1 MKKYITS
8 SSNQLIK
15 DLIKMKNSKQDKF
28 LIEGKD
34 LLDLAYLN
42 NLLDMVIT
50 TEDNDEFSN
59 VDIIVV
65 PKFILEKLSNN
76 KSVQPYIGVSRLPE
90 VKGELG
96 DKLVYLDGVQDP
108 GNVGTIIRTALA
120 FSYDAVVLSK
130 DSASLTNSKVIQST
144 KGALF
149 SIPLTNKMTLEEL
162 KEKGYVIIVTALE
175 DAINYQKSPKF
186 DKFVLVLGNEGQG
199 VKKENI
205 ALADTVVKI
214 EMGNIDSLN
223 VAVAGGILLNHFRG

>member
-15 DLIKMKNSKQDKF
+15 DLVKLKSSKDKF

-149 SIPLTNKMTLEEL
+149 SIPLTNKVTLEEL

>member
-8 SSNQLIK
+8 SSNKLIK
-15 DLIKMKNSKQDKF
+15 DLIKLKNNKEERF

-42 NLLDMVIT
+42 NLLEMVIT
-50 TEDNDEFSN
+50 TEDKDEFNN
-59 VDIIVV
+59 VETIIV

-76 KSVQPYIGVSRLPE
+76 KSVQSYIGVSRLP
-90 VKGELG
+90 KISSKLG

-120 FSYDAVVLSK
+120 FSYDGVILSK

-149 SIPLTNKMTLEEL
+149 SIPLSNQVSLKEL
-162 KEKGYVIIVTALE
+162 KEQGYMIIVTSLE
-175 DAINYQKSPKF
+175 DSINYLKTPKF

-205 ALADTVVKI
+205 ELADTVVRI

-223 VAVAGGILLNHFRG
+223 VAVAGGILMNHYRG

>member
-15 DLIKMKNSKQDKF
+15 DLVKLKSSKDKF

-50 TEDNDEFSN
+50 TEDNDEFEG
-59 VDIIVV
+59 VDKIIV
-65 PKFILEKLSNN
+65 PSFILEKLSNN
-76 KSVQPYIGVSRLPE
+76 KSVQPYIGVAHLNYSSIN
-90 VKGELG
+90 LG

-120 FSYDAVVLSK
+120 FSYDGVVLSK
-130 DSASLTNSKVIQST
+130 DSASITNSKVIQST

-149 SIPLTNKMTLEEL
+149 SIPLVNDLSLQEL
-162 KEKGYVIIVTALE
+162 KDKGYVVVVTALE
-175 DAINYQKSPKF
+175 GAINYLKTPKF

-205 ALADTVVKI
+205 EIADTVVKI

>member
-1 MKKYITS
+1 MKRYISS
-8 SSNQLIK
+8 SSNKLIK
-15 DLIKMKNSKQDKF
+15 DLVKLKNAKDERF

-42 NLLDMVIT
+42 NLLELVIT
-50 TEDNDEFSN
+50 SEDNNEFN
-59 VDIIVV
+59 DVDIIVV

-76 KSVQPYIGVSRLPE
+76 KSTQPYIGVARLNCIR
-90 VKGELG
+90 KELG
-96 DKLVYLDGVQDP
+96 NKLVYLDGVQDP

-120 FSYDAVVLSK
+120 FSYDGVVFSK
-130 DSASLTNSKVIQST
+130 DTASITNSKVIQST

-149 SIPLTNKMTLEEL
+149 SIPLRNDVTLQEL
-162 KEKGYVIIVTALE
+162 KEQGYVVVVTALE
-175 DAINYQKSPKF
+175 EAINYLKLPKF

-205 ALADTVVKI
+205 DIADAVVKI

-223 VAVAGGILLNHFRG
+223 VAVAGGILMNHYRG

>member
-8 SSNQLIK
+8 SSNKLIK
-15 DLIKMKNSKQDKF
+15 DLIKLKNNKEERF

-42 NLLDMVIT
+42 NLLEMVIT
-50 TEDNDEFSN
+50 TEDKDEFNN
-59 VDIIVV
+59 VETIIV

-76 KSVQPYIGVSRLPE
+76 KSVQPYIGVSRLPK
-90 VKGELG
+90 VSSKLG

-120 FSYDAVVLSK
+120 FSYDGVILSK

-149 SIPLTNKMTLEEL
+149 SIPLSNQVSLKEL
-162 KEKGYVIIVTALE
+162 KEQGYMIIVTSLE
-175 DAINYQKSPKF
+175 DSINYLKTPKF

-205 ALADTVVKI
+205 ELADTVVRI

-223 VAVAGGILLNHFRG
+223 VAVAGGILMNHYRG

>member
-8 SSNQLIK
+8 SSNKLIK
-15 DLIKMKNSKQDKF
+15 DLIKLKNNKEERF

-42 NLLDMVIT
+42 NLLEMVIT
-50 TEDNDEFSN
+50 TEDKDEFNNDET
-59 VDIIVV
+59 IIV

-76 KSVQPYIGVSRLPE
+76 KSVQPYIGVSRLPK
-90 VKGELG
+90 VSSKLG

-120 FSYDAVVLSK
+120 FSYDGVVLSK

-149 SIPLTNKMTLEEL
+149 SIPLTNELTLKEL
-162 KEKGYVIIVTALE
+162 KEQGYVIIVTALE
-175 DAINYQKSPKF
+175 DSINYLKTPKF
-186 DKFVLVLGNEGQG
+186 EKFVLVLGNEGQG
-199 VKKENI
+199 VKEENVS
-205 ALADTVVKI
+205 LADAVVRI

-223 VAVAGGILLNHFRG
+223 VAVAGGILMNHYRG

>member
-8 SSNQLIK
+8 SSNKLIK
-15 DLIKMKNSKQDKF
+15 DLIKLKNNKEERF

-42 NLLDMVIT
+42 NLLEMVIT
-50 TEDNDEFSN
+50 TEDDDEFNN
-59 VDIIVV
+59 VETIIV

-76 KSVQPYIGVSRLPE
+76 KSVQPYIGVSRLPK
-90 VKGELG
+90 VSSKLG

-120 FSYDAVVLSK
+120 FSYDGVILSK

-149 SIPLTNKMTLEEL
+149 SIPLSNQVSLKEL
-162 KEKGYVIIVTALE
+162 KEQGYMIIVTSLE
-175 DAINYQKSPKF
+175 DSINYLKTPKF

-205 ALADTVVKI
+205 ELADTVVRI

-223 VAVAGGILLNHFRG
+223 VAVAGGILMNHYRG

>member
-15 DLIKMKNSKQDKF
+15 DLIKLKSSKEDKI

-42 NLLDMVIT
+42 NLLDRVIT
-50 TEDNDEFSN
+50 TEDDSEFDN
-59 VDIIVV
+59 IDKVIV

-76 KSVQPYIGVSRLPE
+76 KSVQSYIGVARLPNITNQ
-90 VKGELG
+90 LG
-96 DKLVYLDGVQDP
+96 NKLIYLDGVQDP

-120 FSYDAVVLSK
+120 FSYDGVILSK

-149 SIPLTNKMTLEEL
+149 SIPLTNELTLKEL
-162 KEKGYVIIVTALE
+162 KDQGYTIVVTALK
-175 DAINYQKSPKF
+175 DSINYLKTPKF

-199 VKKENI
+199 VKEENI
-205 ALADTVVKI
+205 SLADAVVRI

-223 VAVAGGILLNHFRG
+223 VAVAGGILMNHYRG

>member
-8 SSNQLIK
+8 SSNKLIK
-15 DLIKMKNSKQDKF
+15 DLIKLKNNKEERF

-42 NLLDMVIT
+42 NLLEMVIT
-50 TEDNDEFSN
+50 TEDKDEFNN
-59 VDIIVV
+59 VETIIV

-76 KSVQPYIGVSRLPE
+76 KSVQPYIGVSRLPK
-90 VKGELG
+90 VSSKLGE
-96 DKLVYLDGVQDP
+96 KLVYLDGVQDP

-120 FSYDAVVLSK
+120 FSYDGVILSK

-149 SIPLTNKMTLEEL
+149 SIPLSNQVSLKEL
-162 KEKGYVIIVTALE
+162 KEQGYMIIVTSLE
-175 DAINYQKSPKF
+175 DSINYLKTPKF

-205 ALADTVVKI
+205 ELADTVVRI

-223 VAVAGGILLNHFRG
+223 VAVAGGILMNHYRG

>member
-15 DLIKMKNSKQDKF
+15 DLVKLKNSKEDKF

-149 SIPLTNKMTLEEL
+149 SIPLTNKVTLEEL

>member
-1 MKKYITS
+1 MKKYISS

-15 DLIKMKNSKQDKF
+15 NLVKLKSTKDKF

-50 TEDNDEFSN
+50 SEDNDEFEN
-59 VDIIVV
+59 VDKIIV
-65 PKFILEKLSNN
+65 PSFILEKLSNN
-76 KSVQPYIGVSRLPE
+76 KSVQPYIGVAHLNYSSS
-90 VKGELG
+90 VLG

-120 FSYDAVVLSK
+120 FSYDGVVLSK
-130 DSASLTNSKVIQST
+130 DSASITNSKVIQST

-149 SIPLTNKMTLEEL
+149 SIPLVNDITLNEL
-162 KEKGYVIIVTALE
+162 KEKGYVVIVTALE
-175 DAINYQKSPKF
+175 GAINYLKSPKF

-205 ALADTVVKI
+205 EMADTVVKI

>member
-8 SSNQLIK
+8 SSNKLIK
-15 DLIKMKNSKQDKF
+15 DLIKLKNNKEERF

-42 NLLDMVIT
+42 NLLEMVIT
-50 TEDNDEFSN
+50 TEDNDEFNN
-59 VDIIVV
+59 VDTIIV

-76 KSVQPYIGVSRLPE
+76 KSVQPYIGVSRLPK
-90 VKGELG
+90 VPSKLG

-120 FSYDAVVLSK
+120 FSYDGVILSK

-149 SIPLTNKMTLEEL
+149 SIPLSNQVSLKEL
-162 KEKGYVIIVTALE
+162 KEQGYMIIVTSLE
-175 DAINYQKSPKF
+175 DSINYLKTPKF

-205 ALADTVVKI
+205 ELADTVVRI

-223 VAVAGGILLNHFRG
+223 VAVAGGILMNHYRG

>member
-59 VDIIVV
+59 VDTIVV

-90 VKGELG
+90 IKGELG

-120 FSYDAVVLSK
+120 FSYDGVILSK

-149 SIPLTNKMTLEEL
+149 SIPLVNNLTLEDL
-162 KEKGYVIIVTALE
+162 KNKGYIIIVTALE
-175 DAINYQKSPKF
+175 GAINYLKSPKF

-205 ALADTVVKI
+205 NLADTVVKI

>member
-1 MKKYITS
+1 MKRYITS

-15 DLIKMKNSKQDKF
+15 DLIKLKNSKEDKF

-34 LLDLAYLN
+34 LLDLAYSN
-42 NLLDMVIT
+42 KLLELVIT
-50 TEDNDEFSN
+50 TEDNDEFTN
-59 VDIIVV
+59 VETIVV

-76 KSVQPYIGVSRLPE
+76 KSVQPYIGVSTLPK
-90 VKGELG
+90 VSKVLG

-120 FSYDAVVLSK
+120 FSYDGVILSK
-130 DSASLTNSKVIQST
+130 DTASITNSKVIQST

-149 SIPLTNKMTLEEL
+149 SLPITNQVSLKEL

-175 DAINYQKSPKF
+175 DSINYLKTPKF

-205 ALADTVVKI
+205 SIADTIVKI

-223 VAVAGGILLNHFRG
+223 VAVAGGILMNHYRG

>member
-8 SSNQLIK
+8 SSNKLIK
-15 DLIKMKNSKQDKF
+15 DLIKLKNNKEERF

-42 NLLDMVIT
+42 NLLEMVIT
-50 TEDNDEFSN
+50 TEDNDEFNN
-59 VDIIVV
+59 VETIIV

-76 KSVQPYIGVSRLPE
+76 KSVQPYIGVSRLPK
-90 VKGELG
+90 VSSKLG

-120 FSYDAVVLSK
+120 FSYDGVILSK

-149 SIPLTNKMTLEEL
+149 SILLSNQVSLKEL
-162 KEKGYVIIVTALE
+162 KEQGYMIIVTSLE
-175 DAINYQKSPKF
+175 DSINYLKTPKF

-205 ALADTVVKI
+205 ELADTVVRI

-223 VAVAGGILLNHFRG
+223 VAVAGGILMNHYRG

>member
-15 DLIKMKNSKQDKF
+15 DLIKLKSSKEDKF

-42 NLLDMVIT
+42 NLLDLVIT
-50 TEDNDEFSN
+50 TEDNGEFEN
-59 VDIIVV
+59 IDKVIV

-76 KSVQPYIGVSRLPE
+76 KSVQPYIGVARLPK
-90 VKGELG
+90 VINQLG
-96 DKLVYLDGVQDP
+96 NKLVYLDGVQDP

-120 FSYDAVVLSK
+120 FSYDGVVLSK
-130 DSASLTNSKVIQST
+130 DSASLNNLKVIQST

-149 SIPLTNKMTLEEL
+149 SIPLTNELTLKEL
-162 KEKGYVIIVTALE
+162 KEQGYVIIVTALE
-175 DAINYQKSPKF
+175 DSINYLKTPKF
-186 DKFVLVLGNEGQG
+186 EKFVLVLGNEGQG
-199 VKKENI
+199 VKEENI
-205 ALADTVVKI
+205 SLADAVVRI

-223 VAVAGGILLNHFRG
+223 VAVAGGILMNHYRG

>member
-15 DLIKMKNSKQDKF
+15 DLVKLKNSKEDKF

-34 LLDLAYLN
+34 LLDLAYSN
-42 NLLDMVIT
+42 NLLEMVIT

-149 SIPLTNKMTLEEL
+149 SIPLTNKVTLEEL

>member
-15 DLIKMKNSKQDKF
+15 DLVKLKNSKEDKF

>member
-8 SSNQLIK
+8 SSNKLIK
-15 DLIKMKNSKQDKF
+15 DLIKLKNNKEERF

-42 NLLDMVIT
+42 NLLEMVIT
-50 TEDNDEFSN
+50 TEDKDEFNN
-59 VDIIVV
+59 VETIIV

-76 KSVQPYIGVSRLPE
+76 KSVQPYIGVSRLPK
-90 VKGELG
+90 VSSKLGE
-96 DKLVYLDGVQDP
+96 KLVYLDGVQDP

-120 FSYDAVVLSK
+120 FSYDGVILSK

-149 SIPLTNKMTLEEL
+149 SIPLSNQVSLKEL
-162 KEKGYVIIVTALE
+162 KEQGYMIIVTSLE
-175 DAINYQKSPKF
+175 DSINYLKTPKF

-205 ALADTVVKI
+205 ELADTVVRI

-223 VAVAGGILLNHFRG
+223 VAVAGGILINHYRG

>member
-15 DLIKMKNSKQDKF
+15 DLVKLKNSKEDKF

-120 FSYDAVVLSK
+120 FSYYAVVLSK

-149 SIPLTNKMTLEEL
+149 SIPLTNKVTLEEL

>member
-15 DLIKMKNSKQDKF
+15 DLVKLKNSKEDKF

-59 VDIIVV
+59 VDTIVV

-130 DSASLTNSKVIQST
+130 DSASLANSKVIQST

-149 SIPLTNKMTLEEL
+149 SIPLTNKVTLEEL

>member
-8 SSNQLIK
+8 SSNKLIK
-15 DLIKMKNSKQDKF
+15 DLIKLKNNKEERF

-42 NLLDMVIT
+42 NLLEMVIT
-50 TEDNDEFSN
+50 TEDNDEFNN
-59 VDIIVV
+59 VETIIV

-76 KSVQPYIGVSRLPE
+76 KSVQPYIGVSRLPK
-90 VKGELG
+90 VSSKLGE
-96 DKLVYLDGVQDP
+96 KLVYLDGVQDP

-120 FSYDAVVLSK
+120 FSYDGVILSK

-149 SIPLTNKMTLEEL
+149 SIPLSNQVSLKEL
-162 KEKGYVIIVTALE
+162 KEQGYMIIVTSLE
-175 DAINYQKSPKF
+175 DSINYLKTPKF

-205 ALADTVVKI
+205 ELADTVVRI

-223 VAVAGGILLNHFRG
+223 VAVAGGILMNHYRG

>member
-8 SSNQLIK
+8 SSNKLIK
-15 DLIKMKNSKQDKF
+15 DLIKLKNNKEERF

-42 NLLDMVIT
+42 NLLEIVIT
-50 TEDNDEFSN
+50 TEDNDEFNN
-59 VDIIVV
+59 VETIIV

-76 KSVQPYIGVSRLPE
+76 KSVQSYIGVSRLP
-90 VKGELG
+90 KISSKLG
-96 DKLVYLDGVQDP
+96 DKLVFLDGVQDP

-120 FSYDAVVLSK
+120 FSYDGVILSK

-149 SIPLTNKMTLEEL
+149 SIPLSNQVSLKEL
-162 KEKGYVIIVTALE
+162 KEQGYMIIVTSLE
-175 DAINYQKSPKF
+175 DSINYLKTPKF

-205 ALADTVVKI
+205 ELADTVVRI

-223 VAVAGGILLNHFRG
+223 VAVAGGILMNHYRG

>member
-15 DLIKMKNSKQDKF
+15 DLVKLKNSKEDKF

-42 NLLDMVIT
+42 NLLDVVIT

-149 SIPLTNKMTLEEL
+149 SIPLTNKVTLEEL

-175 DAINYQKSPKF
+175 DAINYQKSPNF
-186 DKFVLVLGNEGQG
+186 
-199 VKKENI
+199 
-205 ALADTVVKI
+205 
-214 EMGNIDSLN
+214 
-223 VAVAGGILLNHFRG
+223 H